1 MSHFYDSKPRLIG
14 QNSMSLI
21 RKAFFGALVGVL
33 AFFIFTRN
41 SEQEKS
47 ELNIEMGSLGKAL
60 IVGWTGLVI
69 LVNRRNRAISERPS

>member
-14 QNSMSLI
+14 QNSMSLF
-21 RKAFFGALVGVL
+21 RKAFFGALVGIL

-41 SEQEKS
+41 SEEEKS

-69 LVNRRNRAISERPS
+69 FSKSRK

>member
-1 MSHFYDSKPRLIG
+1 
-14 QNSMSLI
+14 MSLI

-69 LVNRRNRAISERPS
+69 LVNRRNGKMKTKWEGQFFSKKI